1 MKKSELKNI
10 LKPLVKECIKES
22 LLEEGLLSN
31 VISEVVQGVMGSVP
45 LTETQKPQPKKQKL
59 KQQQDQRE
67 LEERYENDRQER
79 IKRLNESMGGSMKNI
94 NVFEGTAP
102 APAASKSSGKGAA
115 LAGVAPDDAGIDI
128 TGIINVANG
137 KWKDMI

>member
-45 LTETQKPQPKKQKL
+45 LTETQKPQVNQFKQE
-59 KQQQDQRE
+59 QNQRE

-102 APAASKSSGKGAA
+102 APAESKSSGKGAA

-128 TGIINVANG
+128 TGIMNVANG
-137 KWKDMI
+137 KWKDLI

>member
-1 MKKSELKNI
+1 MKKAELKNI

-45 LTETQKPQPKKQKL
+45 LTETQKPQVNQFKQE
-59 KQQQDQRE
+59 QNQRE
-67 LEERYENDRQER
+67 LEEKYEKDRQER
-79 IKRLNESMGGSMKNI
+79 IKRLNESMGGSMKDI

-128 TGIINVANG
+128 TGIMNVANG
-137 KWKDMI
+137 KWKDLI

>member
-45 LTETQKPQPKKQKL
+45 LTEAKKPQVNQFE
-59 KQQQDQRE
+59 QEQNQRE

-79 IKRLNESMGGSMKNI
+79 IKRLNESMGGSMKSV

-115 LAGVAPDDAGIDI
+115 LSGVAPDDAGIDI
-128 TGIINVANG
+128 TGIMNVANG
-137 KWKDMI
+137 KWKDLI

>member
-1 MKKSELKNI
+1 MKKDDLKKLI
-10 LKPLVKECIKES
+10 KPLVKECIHEV

-45 LTETQKPQPKKQKL
+45 LTETQKPQVNQFKQE
-59 KQQQDQRE
+59 QNQRE
-67 LEERYENDRQER
+67 LEEKYEKDRQER

-94 NVFEGTAP
+94 NVFEGAAP
-102 APAASKSSGKGAA
+102 APAASKSSGKGSA

-128 TGIINVANG
+128 TGIMNVANG
-137 KWKDMI
+137 KWKDLI

>member
-31 VISEVVQGVMGSVP
+31 IISEVVQGVIGSTSLV
-45 LTETQKPQPKKQKL
+45 ETQKL
-59 KQQQDQRE
+59 EVKQQQNQQNQQE
-67 LEERYENDRQER
+67 LEERYEKDRQER
-79 IKRLNESMGGSMKNI
+79 IKKLNESMGGSMKNV

-102 APAASKSSGKGAA
+102 APAQSGAPSKGGA
-115 LAGVAPDDAGIDI
+115 LAGVAAGDAGIDI
-128 TGIINVANG
+128 SGIMSVAGN
-137 KWKDMI
+137 KWKSMI